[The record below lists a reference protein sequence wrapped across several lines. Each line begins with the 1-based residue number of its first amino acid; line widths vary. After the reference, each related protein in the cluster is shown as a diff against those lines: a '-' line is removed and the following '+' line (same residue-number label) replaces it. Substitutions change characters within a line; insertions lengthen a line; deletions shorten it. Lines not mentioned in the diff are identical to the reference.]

1 MAKAKNM
8 LIGEMLLEEGIITKE
23 QLKDALEEQ
32 KRTGTKIGE
41 ILIKMR
47 YISKEIL
54 WTFLGYQMGVP
65 FINLD
70 EVGELRPYV
79 LNFLPEPLMRN
90 EKLIPVSKQGKVIT
104 VAMSDPLN
112 FLVVDDLK
120 ATTRSEIDTRLAPPE
135 DIKKM
140 IDKYFGF
147 KDEETGEIA
156 RARVDELDDIL
167 ATPMGRSKPKE
178 EAPYKIQRAPF
189 GNEAPKKEEQP
200 RQQYQSPSTPQYQA
214 PAYVPPQQQQQ
225 QAPSTPQY
233 QAPAYVP
240 PQQQQQQQQYQA
252 PKPQFQQAAPEP
264 LPPMQQYNQPSQQ
277 PQTSV
282 SADTPVNTFLTALI
296 SEAYDTNATDIHV
309 EPFPDKCR
317 IRRRIDGAL
326 YEVDSPPKTLYT
338 GLLNKIKELAQMNVN
353 EKTTPQESKLKIRV
367 AGKEINMAVYT
378 FPTLFGEKIVLRIIR
393 ADSTIIP
400 LNQMGMDD
408 SVLDLYRKTIHLP
421 YGLILV
427 SGPTNSGKATTMY
440 STMSELNTPNVN
452 IFSIDDTSSNY
463 IIPGINQT
471 KVSRKSYGQV
481 LHYLA
486 DQDCDVITVGDIPNK
501 ETAEAIFDMI
511 SSGHLV
517 IAGIRAND
525 PYQALQSIINFGI
538 EPYVVYSNTMAAVSQ
553 RLIRKV
559 CDRCR
564 VSYEANP
571 DMLKMLGGTA
581 TNKQVLLHKGNGC
594 AACAGT
600 GYKGRTAVFEMLPI
614 TEKIKDMFNSGEGV
628 KKIKEENKKA
638 GMNSLKEDALLKVL
652 QGITTVEEYMKIS

>member
-1 MAKAKNM
+1 MSKSKNM

-32 KRTGTKIGE
+32 KRTGVKIGE

-47 YISKEIL
+47 YISREIL

-65 FINLD
+65 FVNLD
-70 EVGELRPYV
+70 EIDEIRPDV
-79 LNFLPEPLMRN
+79 LKCVPEQLMRN

-104 VAMSDPLN
+104 IAMSDPLN

-140 IDKYFGF
+140 INKYFGF
-147 KDEETGEIA
+147 KEEETGEIA

-167 ATPMGRSKPKE
+167 ASPMGRTKPKE
-178 EAPYKIQRAPF
+178 DTAYKIQRSLY
-189 GNEAPKKEEQP
+189 GEDAPKKNEQAP
-200 RQQYQSPSTPQYQA
+200 QQFTPQYQA
-214 PAYVPPQQQQQ
+214 PAYVPPQQQQYQ
-225 QAPSTPQY
+225 PSGTPQY

-240 PQQQQQQQQYQA
+240 PQPSYQA
-252 PKPQFQQAAPEP
+252 PQPQYQPPAPEQVPSMSQSFSSPQQA
-264 LPPMQQYNQPSQQ
+264 SQS
-277 PQTSV
+277 SV
-282 SADTPVNTFLTALI
+282 SADTPVNAFLTALI
-296 SEAYDTNATDIHV
+296 SEAYDANATDIHV

-326 YEVDSPPKTLYT
+326 YEVDSPPKTLYI

-353 EKTTPQESKLKIRV
+353 EKALPQESKLKIRV

-400 LNQMGMDD
+400 LNTMGMDD
-408 SVLDLYRKTIHLP
+408 HVLDLYRKIIHMP
-421 YGLILV
+421 YGLILI

-440 STMSELNTPNVN
+440 STMSELNQPNVN
-452 IFSIDDTSSNY
+452 VFSIDDTSSNY
-463 IIPGINQT
+463 VIPGINQT

-481 LHYLA
+481 LRYLA

-525 PYQALQSIINFGI
+525 PYQAMQTIINFGI
-538 EPYVVYSNTMAAVSQ
+538 EPYVVYSNTMAAMTQ

-564 VSYEANP
+564 VSYDANE
-571 DMLKMLGGTA
+571 DMLKLLGGTVS
-581 TNKQVLLHKGNGC
+581 NKQVMLHKGNGC

-600 GYKGRTAVFEMLPI
+600 GYKGRTAVFELLPI
-614 TEKIKDMFNSGEGV
+614 TEKIKDMFNSGDGV
-628 KKIKEENKKA
+628 KKVKEENKKA
-638 GMNSLKEDALLKVL
+638 GMNSLKEDVLLKVL

>member
-1 MAKAKNM
+1 MNKPKNM

-32 KRTGTKIGE
+32 KRTGQKIGE
-41 ILIKMR
+41 ILTKMR

-65 FINLD
+65 FVNLD
-70 EVGELRPYV
+70 ETGELRPDV
-79 LNFLPEPLMRN
+79 LKCLPEQLMRN

-104 VAMSDPLN
+104 VAMADPLN
-112 FLVVDDLK
+112 FLVVDELK
-120 ATTRSEIDTRLAPPE
+120 ASTRSEIDTRLAPAE
-135 DIKKM
+135 DIKKLV
-140 IDKYFGF
+140 DKYFGF

-167 ATPMGRSKPKE
+167 AAPMGRSKPKE
-178 EAPYKIQRAPF
+178 NTAALNIQRSMYGDSHA
-189 GNEAPKKEEQP
+189 GRDEAP
-200 RQQYQSPSTPQYQA
+200 RQQYTPPQTPQYQP
-214 PAYVPPQQQQQ
+214 PAYVPPQQ
-225 QAPSTPQY
+225 TPQY
-233 QAPAYVP
+233 QSPQQPQYQP
-240 PQQQQQQQQYQA
+240 PQPQHYQQPQQPSYA
-252 PKPQFQQAAPEP
+252 PSAPEP
-264 LPPMQQYNQPSQQ
+264 APQ
-277 PQTSV
+277 PQHQYSAPQPAAQASV
-282 SADTPVNTFLTALI
+282 SADTPVNSFLTSLI
-296 SEAYDTNATDIHV
+296 SEAYDANATDIHV
-309 EPFPDKCR
+309 EPFPDKSR

-378 FPTLFGEKIVLRIIR
+378 FPTMFGEKIVLRIDR
-393 ADSTIIP
+393 ADSTIVPINT
-400 LNQMGMDD
+400 LGMDD
-408 SVLDLYRKTIHLP
+408 SVLDLFRKTIHLP
-421 YGLILV
+421 YGLVLV

-440 STMSELNTPNVN
+440 STMAELNHPNVN
-452 IFSIDDTSSNY
+452 IFSIDDTTSNY
-463 IIPGINQT
+463 IIPGVNQT
-471 KVSRKSYGQV
+471 KANRKSYGQV
-481 LHYLA
+481 LRYLA
-486 DQDCDVITVGDIPNK
+486 DQDCDVITVGDIANK

-511 SSGHLV
+511 ASGHLV

-525 PYQALQSIINFGI
+525 PYQALQSIVNFGI
-538 EPYVVYSNTMAAVSQ
+538 EPYVVYSNTMAVITQ

-564 VSYEANP
+564 VSYEATP
-571 DMLKMLGGTA
+571 DILKMLAVTA
-581 TNKQVLLHKGNGC
+581 TNKQVMLHKGNGC

-614 TEKIKDMFNSGEGV
+614 TEKIKDMLNSGEGA
-628 KKIKEENKKA
+628 KKVKEENKKT
-638 GMNSLKEDALLKVL
+638 GMNSLKEDALLKVM

>member
-1 MAKAKNM
+1 MSKAKNM

-32 KRTGTKIGE
+32 KRTGAKIGE
-41 ILIKMR
+41 ILIRMR

-70 EVGELRPYV
+70 ETGELRPDV
-79 LNFLPEPLMRN
+79 LKCLPEQLMRN

-167 ATPMGRSKPKE
+167 AAPMGRSKPKE
-178 EAPYKIQRAPF
+178 EASFKIQRSPF
-189 GNEAPKKEEQP
+189 GDSAPRKEEP
-200 RQQYQSPSTPQYQA
+200 ARQQPSAPSTPQYQA
-214 PAYVPPQQQQQ
+214 PAYVPPQAQQY

-240 PQQQQQQQQYQA
+240 PQQQYQA
-252 PKPQFQQAAPEP
+252 PAPAVDP
-264 LPPMQQYNQPSQQ
+264 LPPMQPAYNAPQQ
-277 PQTSV
+277 TAQTTV

-296 SEAYDTNATDIHV
+296 SEAYDSNSTDIHV

-338 GLLNKIKELAQMNVN
+338 GLLNKIKELAQMNVS
-353 EKTTPQESKLKIRV
+353 EKSAPQESKLKIRV

-408 SVLDLYRKTIHLP
+408 PVMDLYRKTIHLP
-421 YGLILV
+421 YGLILI

-440 STMSELNTPNVN
+440 STMSELNQPNVN

-463 IIPGINQT
+463 VIPGINQT
-471 KVSRKSYGQV
+471 KVNRKSYGQV

-525 PYQALQSIINFGI
+525 PYQAMQSIINFGI
-538 EPYVVYSNTMAAVSQ
+538 EPYVVYSNTMAAITQ

-628 KKIKEENKKA
+628 KKIKEENKKG